1 MPTPIFSYFN
11 FSIFGLVVL
20 LLFSN
25 VIISWKLKEYKKNL
39 FKIDVVFASLI
50 AFGYL
55 ALAVCSPHYFIELP
69 NDFSQNSSAN
79 VGNTLNGLMAPFV
92 AVSAAVLT
100 FIAFFVQYN
109 ANQEMLRNN
118 AKQQEERQFYEML
131 KIHRDNV
138 DKLEWKILKDETEYD
153 VYGLNFFKRPINV
166 YMKKPPF
173 TVVKKLDHI
182 STIGQG
188 VLRLY
193 LNELMLVYACYLEK
207 GNKDFWNAYK
217 IFFEGLEN
225 ASVECK
231 LNESVDLYS
240 LLIETQKYVNRPD
253 CGMSLSKKIKNIS
266 RGQGR
271 CNVFIGHR
279 DVLNSYYRHL
289 YHTVA
294 YVADSKIF
302 GDKEKKK
309 YLKIL
314 RSQMTSE
321 EQALL
326 FFNWYSGYGF
336 EWECKSPKLENHFF
350 TTYKMIHNIEL
361 KDIEM
366 VVPESELKKL
376 FVGKFIRE
384 EEWMDLFEFN
394 QRKNKLG

>member
-166 YMKKPPF
+166 YMKKSPF

-207 GNKDFWNAYK
+207 GNKDFWSAYK
-217 IFFEGLEN
+217 I
-225 ASVECK
+225 
-231 LNESVDLYS
+231 
-240 LLIETQKYVNRPD
+240 
-253 CGMSLSKKIKNIS
+253 
-266 RGQGR
+266 
-271 CNVFIGHR
+271 
-279 DVLNSYYRHL
+279 
-289 YHTVA
+289 
-294 YVADSKIF
+294 
-302 GDKEKKK
+302 
-309 YLKIL
+309 
-314 RSQMTSE
+314 
-321 EQALL
+321 L
-326 FFNWYSGYGF
+326 FFSISKATYF
-336 EWECKSPKLENHFF
+336 AKL
-350 TTYKMIHNIEL
+350 
-361 KDIEM
+361 
-366 VVPESELKKL
+366 V
-376 FVGKFIRE
+376 
-384 EEWMDLFEFN
+384 
-394 QRKNKLG
+394 

>member
-1 MPTPIFSYFN
+1 MFWIDNKKMDDEEKEKKFLNRLSIGAIGVLFFAVISPLVFTRCDALGISPSNITDVYSGVNIMTPFIA
-11 FSIFGLVVL
+11 IAT
-20 LLFSN
+20 
-25 VIISWKLKEYKKNL
+25 VIVTFLAFYAQYKANEKLKN
-39 FKIDVVFASLI
+39 DV
-50 AFGYL
+50 
-55 ALAVCSPHYFIELP
+55 
-69 NDFSQNSSAN
+69 DR
-79 VGNTLNGLMAPFV
+79 
-92 AVSAAVLT
+92 
-100 FIAFFVQYN
+100 
-109 ANQEMLRNN
+109 QEKDLKR
-118 AKQQEERQFYEML
+118 QQLERQFYEML

-153 VYGLNFFKRPINV
+153 VYGLNFFKYPIKE

-207 GNKDFWNAYK
+207 GNKDFWSAYK

-225 ASVECK
+225 ANVECK
-231 LNESVDLYS
+231 LNESAELHS
-240 LLIETQKYVNRPD
+240 LLIEVQKYVNRPD
-253 CGMSLSKKIKNIS
+253 GGISLSEKIKGIS
-266 RGQGR
+266 RNQGR
-271 CNVFIGHR
+271 CNVFKGHR

-302 GDKEKKK
+302 DDDEKKK
-309 YLKIL
+309 FLKIL